1 MPHHFYGEMAK
12 TDFGCQ
18 ILQEKG
24 HFREFSQVIRQH
36 SLESEDMELVMK
48 LKSVLWAIVS
58 LLTQLDIGA
67 TEGGLPFLEEEEI
80 IPVILEI
87 AEQSSVPSVRGWGDD
102 GLIK

>member
-24 HFREFSQVIRQH
+24 HFKEFSQVIRQH

-48 LKSVLWAIVS
+48 LKAFSG
-58 LLTQLDIGA
+58 LL
-67 TEGGLPFLEEEEI
+67 
-80 IPVILEI
+80 
-87 AEQSSVPSVRGWGDD
+87 
-102 GLIK
+102 